1 LNISVDFNTLCP
13 HNGHCNKQHIRSKNM
28 SNTKKMTKTQQLKK
42 QLKNSLHEE
51 VTVDTHH
58 YGTKTFT
65 IGDFLDNQI
74 VCARCQ
80 EEMPAWHKDQLV
92 HPVMT
97 ALTKL
102 AAEEERERKEAE
114 AEAKKKEVA

>member
-1 LNISVDFNTLCP
+1 
-13 HNGHCNKQHIRSKNM
+13 M
-28 SNTKKMTKTQQLKK
+28 SNTKKMTKTQQLKKQLKK